1 MLRSLI
7 AVLLWT
13 GLSVAQAYT
22 PPFTLRQVAPG
33 DYVHPGKNVSF
44 TDVDHDD
51 IANLGLVVGTRCA
64 AVIDTGGSVT
74 TGAAFAAAVKRI
86 TPLPVCYV
94 INTHWHPDHSFGN
107 VAFKRAGTVFVGNAR
122 LPGELAKRGHDLA
135 EGFAADLGPDP
146 AAAIVPPTRL
156 VKTTLTLDLGGRSL
170 RLKAWPPAHT
180 DTDLTVEDL
189 RTRTLWTGDLLFRQ
203 RIPALDG
210 SLDGWLKAL
219 PVLAAMQAR
228 IVVPGHGTVGH
239 HLADDLKPETRY
251 LQALREQTCTF
262 IHDGGT
268 LEQARRKV
276 LPDNTQHWLLWSQHQ
291 PLNVQRAYVEL
302 QWQCF

>member
-7 AVLLWT
+7 AVLLWL
-13 GLSVAQAYT
+13 GLSTALAYT
-22 PPFTLRQVAPG
+22 PPFTLKQVAPG

-64 AVIDTGGSVT
+64 AVIDTGGSVK
-74 TGAAFAAAVKRI
+74 TGAAFLAAVRQRTK
-86 TPLPVCYV
+86 LPVCYV

-107 VAFKRAGTVFVGNAR
+107 LPFKSAHTVFVGSAR
-122 LPGELAKRGHDLA
+122 LPGELAKRASALA
-135 EGFAADLGPDP
+135 KGFAADLGPDP
-146 AAAIVPPTRL
+146 RAAIVPPTRT
-156 VKTTLTLDLGGRSL
+156 VKTTLTLDLGGRKL

-189 RTRTLWTGDLLFRQ
+189 RTQTLWTGDLLFRQ

-210 SLDGWLKAL
+210 NLDGWLKAL
-219 PVLAAMQAR
+219 PQLAAIPAR
-228 IVVPGHGTVGH
+228 IVVPGHGTVGR
-239 HLADDLKPETRY
+239 HLAEDVKPEAAY
-251 LQALREQTCTF
+251 LAALRKQTCDY
-262 IHDGGT
+262 IHSGGT
-268 LEQARRKV
+268 LEQARDKV
-276 LPDNTQHWLLWSQHQ
+276 LPENTQHWLLWGQHHK
-291 PLNVQRAYVEL
+291 LNVQRAFIEL